1 MQTDS
6 ELPTRPQPSHK
17 KRRSLSD
24 SISLVGSYTIGWA
37 APTEQVRYLVDKGDA
52 TRWVGFRDGF
62 MSKWTNLNIVCGLIM
77 GAMSTIMF
85 ANVELDAVSFGFGVV
100 SLLSSL
106 ISIGF
111 GTGLMYVLGDVS
123 GETLKKIG
131 TRYPIL
137 FIFALSI
144 PQVWAGV
151 CIVAFFLCTG
161 IFAWNASDKGWTA
174 KAGIIF
180 SAVLTIAHL
189 IAFARLFH
197 KQHTVEK
204 LIDNEGDGGME
215 HNIHIAYLARMA
227 QLSDQLDQLERKDR
241 PDPLAFTTQYG
252 GSGLGHFRNSPPE
265 SMSAGIEQQL
275 SGGKPMVQSPD
286 PMSQDFQMTSRE
298 NLDKARSLHTSSS
311 SGGGSGSG
319 SSKATPGV
327 LFATM
332 EGHQVT
338 RER

>member
-1 MQTDS
+1 MEPDS
-6 ELPTRPQPSHK
+6 ELPRESRHTGKHK

-37 APTEQVRYLVDKGDA
+37 APTEQVRYLVDNGDA
-52 TRWVGFRDGF
+52 IRWVGFRDGF

-85 ANVELDAVSFGFGVV
+85 ADVELDAVSFGFGVV

-111 GTGLMYVLGDVS
+111 GTGLMYVLGDVA

-137 FIFALSI
+137 FVFALSI
-144 PQVWAGV
+144 PQVWAGI
-151 CIVAFFLCTG
+151 CIVSFFLCTG
-161 IFAWNASDKGWTA
+161 VFAWSASDKGWTA

-180 SAVLTIAHL
+180 SVVLTVAHL

-197 KQHTVEK
+197 KQHTVEN

-215 HNIHIAYLARMA
+215 HNIHIAYLAQRMA
-227 QLSDQLDQLERKDR
+227 KLSDEPGQEERKDR
-241 PDPLAFTTQYG
+241 PEPVRFATHYG
-252 GSGLGHFRNSPPE
+252 GSGLGHFRNSPPG
-265 SMSAGIEQQL
+265 SMSIGIEQQL
-275 SGGKPMVQSPD
+275 SGNKPVVESPD
-286 PMSQDFQMTSRE
+286 PMSQEFQMSSRGSSNTSR
-298 NLDKARSLHTSSS
+298 SLNTSRNGHVSS
-311 SGGGSGSG
+311 SG
-319 SSKATPGV
+319 SSRGTPANLASV
-327 LFATM
+327 T
-332 EGHQVT
+332 EGET
-338 RER
+338 K